1 MTLCAVAYVRV
12 STVAQTE
19 GYSLEV
25 QTADL
30 TRYCQQKGWTL
41 KRLFVEPG
49 SSAKTSQRPV
59 FGEMLEYC
67 RKHRDGIDVVLVHKI
82 DRFMRDTYYHTQTR
96 NLLAG
101 YGIVLRS
108 ATEPISEDP
117 SGKALEGMLSVFA
130 QLDNDVR
137 SGRTVAGMK
146 AAVESG
152 RWCWKPP
159 RGYVRGKTASM
170 DHDPVLAPVV
180 RQLFEECASGA
191 FPVSALVARARAC
204 GLDIHKQVLNR
215 MLRNPLYMGVVR
227 VEKWGIEAAGDF
239 EPLVHPETF
248 WRAQAVLDGRGPAA
262 NKPYQTA
269 RAEFPLRGLVQCVHG
284 VPLTASWAKQRY
296 RYYQSQPRCQ
306 ECQERRVSVRAE
318 ALEESFVDLL
328 KKLQPEPELVR
339 IFKEEVLNVWK
350 QAQKEA
356 SDEQARLTWRLKAIQ
371 KKKDRLVEA
380 HVHEQTI
387 DAKTFREHMDRLR
400 EQEAIARME
409 RYGAELEDLDVGAV
423 LAFAERTLCD
433 LAGSWNR
440 AELRQKQRLQSII
453 FPFGVTWDG
462 KAVRT
467 RETARVFGWIDP
479 ICDDKERLV
488 TPARFELALPA

>member
-19 GYSLEV
+19 GYSLDV

-130 QLDNDVR
+130 QFDNDVR

-146 AAVESG
+146 AAVEAG

-159 RGYVRGKTASM
+159 RGYVRGETASM
-170 DHDPVLAPVV
+170 DHDPDLAPVV
-180 RQLFEECASGA
+180 RQLFDDCASGT
-191 FPVSALVARARAC
+191 FPVSALVDRAKAR

-215 MLRNPLYMGVVR
+215 MLRNPLYIGVVR
-227 VEKWGIEAAGDF
+227 VDKWGIETTGDF

-248 WRAQAVLDGRGPAA
+248 WRAQAVLDGRGPGAG
-262 NKPYQTA
+262 KPYQPA
-269 RAEFPLRGLVQCVHG
+269 RAEFPLKGLVRCVHG
-284 VPLTASWAKQRY
+284 VPLTASWAKKSY

-306 ECQERRVSVRAE
+306 ECQGCRVSVRAE
-318 ALEESFVDLL
+318 ALEASFVDLL

-350 QAQKEA
+350 QAQKQA
-356 SDEQARLTWRLKAIQ
+356 SDEQARLTWRLNGIQ

-387 DAKTFREHMDRLR
+387 DAKTFRDHMDRLR
-400 EQEAIARME
+400 EQEATAKLE

-440 AELRQKQRLQSII
+440 AEPPQKTRLQALL
-453 FPFGVTWDG
+453 FPSGVTWDG
-462 KAVRT
+462 EAVRT
-467 RETARVFGWIDP
+467 QETASVFGWIDP
-479 ICDDKERLV
+479 ICDDKERVV
-488 TPARFELALPA
+488 TPTRFELVLPA